1 MEWSSFGIGVMI
13 SVIAT
18 GIVSLI
24 AWSKGVVAFEWASFL
39 RSVKLQKRLRSAGLS
54 NFYASR
60 SDFVRYRKAPKLTDF
75 LSLAEKSIDIAAYWM
90 AHGNE
95 AEGIAEHIAKLVQ
108 PPKKIRAT
116 VAIIDPKSVYI
127 EELAC
132 YLDMKPSELKSR
144 IESSLNNLYEA
155 KRKLSAEDQK
165 RFKIKIYHT
174 IPIASVIMIDEGSED
189 GRIQLDFKPYKV
201 PRDYSFAFQFS
212 GRGKYL
218 YDLCRNA
225 WKRLIDDANEY
236 APPEKLI
243 DSV

>member
-1 MEWSSFGIGVMI
+1 MSWSSFAITVIGSLTAAGII
-13 SVIAT
+13 Y
-18 GIVSLI
+18 LI
-24 AWSKGVVAFEWASFL
+24 ARSKGLITFSWASFI

-60 SDFVRYRKAPKLTDF
+60 SDFVRYREAPKLTDF
-75 LSLAEKSIDIAAYWM
+75 LSSAEESIDIAAYWM

-174 IPIASVIMIDEGSED
+174 IPIASVIMIDEGSKD

-212 GRGKYL
+212 GRGNYL